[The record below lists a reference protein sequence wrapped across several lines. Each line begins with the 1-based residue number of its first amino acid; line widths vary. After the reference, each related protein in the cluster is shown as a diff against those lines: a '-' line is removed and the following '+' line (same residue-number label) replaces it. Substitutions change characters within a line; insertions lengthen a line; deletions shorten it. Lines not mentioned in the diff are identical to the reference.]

1 MSEKKDMPSSE
12 EKDGL
17 NFEDVKNLTI
27 EEAVRKDSEM
37 KAGITESDG
46 VLDKY
51 IKQHR
56 DEVTSQKFETKLS
69 DFEDLD
75 TKALDNF
82 IKKQREELVNSGIVS
97 KDVFE
102 ETAEPKSEVE
112 SEEVAEPV
120 VEETEVK
127 EVEAEPES
135 EPVETVDT
143 EKEAATEVETT
154 TPEVEETVA
163 AVEEA
168 KEDPVAIPA
177 EEVKE
182 AEKEV
187 TSIALSADDNK
198 PTSKKKRVIIGGL
211 AALVVAI
218 FGAGY
223 ALHYTKD
230 STTTVASSS
239 TSSSQ
244 KKTTSSSSA
253 AEKAKKAKKA
263 FEDAYA
269 ALFTDDTKTK
279 LKNSEFDKISVLKE
293 KLDDLKGTDFYD
305 AAKKQ
310 YDTVAAHITAI
321 KAINALFEKDV
332 IVDGKKVSGTV
343 KADAKFDSLSSDV
356 LNTGDANLDNLL
368 QSVITD
374 GKNQLAAK
382 AQSSSQAQAAA
393 NSASQTESNDK
404 AAEAKPAAP
413 ASDNSNLQRD
423 KSRVP
428 YNDSAIADSNNP
440 AWTFG
445 DGVLEKIVSTSQAR
459 GYFSGNDY
467 ILEKVNII
475 NGNGYYNMF
484 RKDGTYLFS
493 INCKTGY
500 FVGNGSG
507 HSDALDY

>member
-1 MSEKKDMPSSE
+1 MPSSE

-27 EEAVRKDSEM
+27 EEAVRKGSEM

-102 ETAEPKSEVE
+102 ETVESKSEDV
-112 SEEVAEPV
+112 VEPV
-120 VEETEVK
+120 VEVAEVK
-127 EVEAEPES
+127 EVETEPEQAD
-135 EPVETVDT
+135 TVDA
-143 EKEAATEVETT
+143 EKEAAKEVKAT
-154 TPEVEETVA
+154 TPKVEEAVA
-163 AVEEA
+163 AVEEP
-168 KEDPVAIPA
+168 KEAPVAIPA

-182 AEKEV
+182 AEKEA

-198 PTSKKKRVIIGGL
+198 STSKKKRVIIGGL
-211 AALVVAI
+211 AVLVVAI

-244 KKTTSSSSA
+244 KKTISSSSA
-253 AEKAKKAKKA
+253 AKKAKKA
-263 FEDAYA
+263 FDDAYA

-393 NSASQTESNDK
+393 NAASQTESSDK

-413 ASDNSNLQRD
+413 DSDNSNLQRD

-428 YNDSAIADSNNP
+428 YNYSAIADSSNP

-445 DGVLEKIVSTSQAR
+445 DGVLEKIVSTSQTR

>member
-1 MSEKKDMPSSE
+1 MPSSE

-27 EEAVRKDSEM
+27 EEAVRKGSEM

-102 ETAEPKSEVE
+102 ETVEPKSEDV
-112 SEEVAEPV
+112 VEPV
-120 VEETEVK
+120 VEVAEVK
-127 EVEAEPES
+127 EVETEPEQA
-135 EPVETVDT
+135 ETVDA
-143 EKEAATEVETT
+143 EKEAAKEVKAT
-154 TPEVEETVA
+154 TPKVEEAVA
-163 AVEEA
+163 AVEEP
-168 KEDPVAIPA
+168 KEAPVAIPA

-182 AEKEV
+182 AEKEA

-211 AALVVAI
+211 AVLVVAI

-244 KKTTSSSSA
+244 KKTISSSSA
-253 AEKAKKAKKA
+253 AKKAKKA
-263 FEDAYA
+263 FDDAYA

-393 NSASQTESNDK
+393 NAASQTESSDK
-404 AAEAKPAAP
+404 AAEVKPAAP
-413 ASDNSNLQRD
+413 DSDNSNLQRD

-428 YNDSAIADSNNP
+428 YNYSAIADSSNP

-445 DGVLEKIVSTSQAR
+445 DGVLEKIVSTSQTR

>member
-27 EEAVRKDSEM
+27 EEAVRKGSEM

-102 ETAEPKSEVE
+102 ETVEPKSEDV
-112 SEEVAEPV
+112 VEPV
-120 VEETEVK
+120 VEVAEVK
-127 EVEAEPES
+127 EVEAEPEQA
-135 EPVETVDT
+135 ETVDA
-143 EKEAATEVETT
+143 EKEAVKEVKAT
-154 TPEVEETVA
+154 TPKVEEAVA
-163 AVEEA
+163 AVEEP
-168 KEDPVAIPA
+168 KEAPVAIPA

-182 AEKEV
+182 AEKEA

-211 AALVVAI
+211 AVLVVAI

-244 KKTTSSSSA
+244 KKTISSSSA
-253 AEKAKKAKKA
+253 AKKAKKV
-263 FEDAYA
+263 FDDAYA

-413 ASDNSNLQRD
+413 DSDNSNLQRD

-428 YNDSAIADSNNP
+428 YNYSAIADSSNP

-445 DGVLEKIVSTSQAR
+445 DGVLEKIVSTSQTR

>member
-112 SEEVAEPV
+112 SEDVAEPV

-163 AVEEA
+163 AVEES
-168 KEDPVAIPA
+168 KEETVAAPA

-182 AEKEV
+182 TEKEAA
-187 TSIALSADDNK
+187 SIALSADDSK
-198 PTSKKKRVIIGGL
+198 PTSKKKSVIIGGL

-263 FEDAYA
+263 FDDAYA

-393 NSASQTESNDK
+393 NAASQTESSDK

-445 DGVLEKIVSTSQAR
+445 DGVLEKIVSTSQTR

>member
-27 EEAVRKDSEM
+27 EEAVRKGSEM

-82 IKKQREELVNSGIVS
+82 IKKQREELVNSGIVN

-102 ETAEPKSEVE
+102 ETVEPKSEDV
-112 SEEVAEPV
+112 VEPV
-120 VEETEVK
+120 VEVAEVK
-127 EVEAEPES
+127 EVETEPEQA
-135 EPVETVDT
+135 ETVDA
-143 EKEAATEVETT
+143 EKEAAKEVKAT
-154 TPEVEETVA
+154 TPKVEEAVA
-163 AVEEA
+163 AVEEP
-168 KEDPVAIPA
+168 KEAPVAIPA

-182 AEKEV
+182 AEKEA

-211 AALVVAI
+211 AVLVVAI

-244 KKTTSSSSA
+244 KKTISSSSA
-253 AEKAKKAKKA
+253 AKKAKKA
-263 FEDAYA
+263 FDDAYA

-393 NSASQTESNDK
+393 NAASQTESSDK

-413 ASDNSNLQRD
+413 DSDNSNLQRD

-428 YNDSAIADSNNP
+428 YNYSAIADSSNP
-440 AWTFG
+440 DWTFG
-445 DGVLEKIVSTSQAR
+445 DGVLEKIVSTSQTR

>member
-27 EEAVRKDSEM
+27 EEAVRKGSEM

-102 ETAEPKSEVE
+102 ETVEPKSEDV
-112 SEEVAEPV
+112 VEPV
-120 VEETEVK
+120 VEVAEVK
-127 EVEAEPES
+127 EVEAEPEQA
-135 EPVETVDT
+135 ETVDA
-143 EKEAATEVETT
+143 EKEAVKEVKAT
-154 TPEVEETVA
+154 TPKVEEAVA
-163 AVEEA
+163 AVEEP
-168 KEDPVAIPA
+168 KEAPVAIPA

-182 AEKEV
+182 AEKEA

-211 AALVVAI
+211 AVLVVAI

-244 KKTTSSSSA
+244 KKTISSSSA
-253 AEKAKKAKKA
+253 AKKAKKV
-263 FEDAYA
+263 FDDAYA

-428 YNDSAIADSNNP
+428 YNYSAIADSSNP

-445 DGVLEKIVSTSQAR
+445 DGVLEKIVSTSQTR

>member
-12 EKDGL
+12 EQDGL
-17 NFEDVKNLTI
+17 NLQDVKNLTI

-69 DFEDLD
+69 DFDDLD

-82 IKKQREELVNSGIVS
+82 IKKQREEFVNSGIVG
-97 KDVFE
+97 KEVFE
-102 ETAEPKSEVE
+102 EATEANQVPEAEEVVEPAVEATETEPEQVEPVSSESKE
-112 SEEVAEPV
+112 ATSEEAP
-120 VEETEVK
+120 K
-127 EVEAEPES
+127 
-135 EPVETVDT
+135 
-143 EKEAATEVETT
+143 
-154 TPEVEETVA
+154 VEETVEA
-163 AVEEA
+163 NEE
-168 KEDPVAIPA
+168 
-177 EEVKE
+177 
-182 AEKEV
+182 EKEEPV
-187 TSIALSADDNK
+187 VAQIEDSEKTAEPTIALTTDESK
-198 PTSKKKRVIIGGL
+198 TSSKKKRVIIGSL

-223 ALHYTKD
+223 GLHYVKG
-230 STTTVASSS
+230 SNTTVASSS

-244 KKTTSSSSA
+244 KKTSSSSSA
-253 AEKAKKAKKA
+253 AAKAKQAKKAKKA
-263 FEDAYA
+263 FDEAYTA
-269 ALFTDDTKTK
+269 MFTDDTKTK

-293 KLDDLKGTDFYD
+293 KLDALKGTDFYD
-305 AAKKQ
+305 DAKKQ

-332 IVDGKKVSGTV
+332 IVDGKKVAGTV

-356 LNTGDANLDNLL
+356 LNTGDAKLDNLL

-374 GKNQLAAK
+374 GKNQLASK
-382 AQSSSQAQAAA
+382 TQSSSQAQAAA
-393 NSASQTESNDK
+393 NTASQTESSEETAD
-404 AAEAKPAAP
+404 AKPQAP

-428 YNDSAIADSNNP
+428 YNESAIADSGNP
-440 AWTFG
+440 AWTFA

>member
-27 EEAVRKDSEM
+27 EEAVRKGSEM

-102 ETAEPKSEVE
+102 ETVESKSEDV
-112 SEEVAEPV
+112 VEPV
-120 VEETEVK
+120 VEVAEVK
-127 EVEAEPES
+127 EVETEPEQA
-135 EPVETVDT
+135 ETVDA
-143 EKEAATEVETT
+143 EKEAAKEVKAT
-154 TPEVEETVA
+154 TPKVEEAVA
-163 AVEEA
+163 AVEEP
-168 KEDPVAIPA
+168 KEAPVAIPA

-182 AEKEV
+182 AEKEA

-211 AALVVAI
+211 AVLVVAI

-244 KKTTSSSSA
+244 KKTISSSSA
-253 AEKAKKAKKA
+253 AKKAKKA
-263 FEDAYA
+263 FDDAYA
-269 ALFTDDTKTK
+269 ALFTDDSKTK

-393 NSASQTESNDK
+393 NAASQTESSDK

-413 ASDNSNLQRD
+413 DSDNSNLQRD

-428 YNDSAIADSNNP
+428 YNDSAIADSSNP

-445 DGVLEKIVSTSQAR
+445 DGVLEKIVSTSQTR

>member
-27 EEAVRKDSEM
+27 EEAVRKGSEM

-102 ETAEPKSEVE
+102 ETVEPKSEDV
-112 SEEVAEPV
+112 VEPV
-120 VEETEVK
+120 VEVAEVK
-127 EVEAEPES
+127 EVETEPEQA
-135 EPVETVDT
+135 ETVDA
-143 EKEAATEVETT
+143 EKEAAKEVKAT
-154 TPEVEETVA
+154 TPKVEEAVA
-163 AVEEA
+163 AVEEP
-168 KEDPVAIPA
+168 KEAPVAIPA

-182 AEKEV
+182 AEKEA

-211 AALVVAI
+211 AVLVVAI

-223 ALHYTKD
+223 ELHYTKD

-244 KKTTSSSSA
+244 KKTISSSSA
-253 AEKAKKAKKA
+253 AKKAKKA
-263 FEDAYA
+263 FDDAYA

-393 NSASQTESNDK
+393 NAASQTESSDK

-413 ASDNSNLQRD
+413 DSDNSNLQRD

-428 YNDSAIADSNNP
+428 YNYSAIADSSNP

-445 DGVLEKIVSTSQAR
+445 DGVLEKIVSTSQTR

>member
-1 MSEKKDMPSSE
+1 MPSSE

-27 EEAVRKDSEM
+27 EEAVRKGSEM

-102 ETAEPKSEVE
+102 ETVEPKSEDV
-112 SEEVAEPV
+112 VEPV
-120 VEETEVK
+120 VEVAEVK
-127 EVEAEPES
+127 EVETEPEQA
-135 EPVETVDT
+135 ETVDA
-143 EKEAATEVETT
+143 EKEAAKEVKAT
-154 TPEVEETVA
+154 TPKVEEAVA
-163 AVEEA
+163 AVEEP
-168 KEDPVAIPA
+168 KEAPVAIPA

-182 AEKEV
+182 AEKEA

-211 AALVVAI
+211 AVLVVAI

-244 KKTTSSSSA
+244 KKTISSSSA
-253 AEKAKKAKKA
+253 AKKAKKA
-263 FEDAYA
+263 FDDAYA

-393 NSASQTESNDK
+393 NAASQTESSDK

-413 ASDNSNLQRD
+413 DSDNSNLQRD

-428 YNDSAIADSNNP
+428 YNYSAIADSSNP

-445 DGVLEKIVSTSQAR
+445 DGVLEKIISTSQTR

>member
-27 EEAVRKDSEM
+27 EEAVRKGSEM

-102 ETAEPKSEVE
+102 ETVEPKSEDV
-112 SEEVAEPV
+112 VEPV
-120 VEETEVK
+120 VEVAEVK
-127 EVEAEPES
+127 EVETEPEQA
-135 EPVETVDT
+135 ETVDA
-143 EKEAATEVETT
+143 EKEAAKEVKAT
-154 TPEVEETVA
+154 TPKVEEAVA
-163 AVEEA
+163 AVEEP
-168 KEDPVAIPA
+168 KEAPVAIPA

-182 AEKEV
+182 AEKEA

-211 AALVVAI
+211 AVLVVAI

-244 KKTTSSSSA
+244 KKTISSSSA
-253 AEKAKKAKKA
+253 AKKAKKA
-263 FEDAYA
+263 FDDAYA

-310 YDTVAAHITAI
+310 YDIVAAHITAI

-393 NSASQTESNDK
+393 NAASQTESSDK

-413 ASDNSNLQRD
+413 DSDNSNLQRD

-428 YNDSAIADSNNP
+428 YNYSAIADSSNP

-445 DGVLEKIVSTSQAR
+445 DGVLEKIVSTSQTR

>member
-27 EEAVRKDSEM
+27 EEAVRKGSEM

-102 ETAEPKSEVE
+102 ETVEPKSEDV
-112 SEEVAEPV
+112 VEPV
-120 VEETEVK
+120 VEVAEVK
-127 EVEAEPES
+127 EVETEPEQA
-135 EPVETVDT
+135 ETVDA
-143 EKEAATEVETT
+143 EKEAAKEVKAT
-154 TPEVEETVA
+154 TPKVEEAVA
-163 AVEEA
+163 AVEEP
-168 KEDPVAIPA
+168 KEAPVAIPA
-177 EEVKE
+177 EEVEE
-182 AEKEV
+182 AEKEA

-211 AALVVAI
+211 AVLVVAI

-244 KKTTSSSSA
+244 KKTISSSSA
-253 AEKAKKAKKA
+253 AKKAKKV
-263 FEDAYA
+263 FDDAYA

-279 LKNSEFDKISVLKE
+279 LKNSGFDKISVLKE